1 MNIGKQKSNILQ
13 AGLEEEENLVP
24 TRSRNRRILG
34 GYVKIRKT
42 ALRSRRRSLF
52 NLMGPRLDE
61 LPAQAV
67 ASATVAATGPPA

>member
-1 MNIGKQKSNILQ
+1 MNIEKQKSNILQ

-34 GYVKIRKT
+34 RYVKIRKA

-52 NLMGPRLDE
+52 NLLGPRRDE
-61 LPAQAV
+61 LPTQESPLA
-67 ASATVAATGPPA
+67 GENL